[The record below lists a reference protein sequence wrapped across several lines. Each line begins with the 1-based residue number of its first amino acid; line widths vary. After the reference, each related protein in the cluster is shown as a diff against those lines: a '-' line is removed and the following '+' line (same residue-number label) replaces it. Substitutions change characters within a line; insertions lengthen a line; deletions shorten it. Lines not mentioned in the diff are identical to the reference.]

1 MPLIIVTNCITLW
14 YHSINI
20 VKIHNY
26 ESKYA
31 RERGIRVRKNR
42 LSFIF
47 ILLMIILSTANI
59 CYGSAQN
66 KEFVDLDNHW
76 SRDYVLPLTAKGI
89 IEGYSDGTFKPNN
102 KITVAEFIKVVTVAM
117 ELDLDSNEGPW
128 YQMFINC
135 AQDEGI
141 IQNDEFTEEDY
152 SRLITRGEIA
162 RIVARAVKKLPI
174 EGNTNYKDS
183 IETPTAYRGYINAVS
198 QLNIMEGYPNGTFG
212 YQSNGTRAETAVI
225 INRMLRVKAGESLR
239 PSDMNEG
246 FVEPIL
252 VVVQNEGFRR
262 SAGRIFWIEINNIDD
277 YTDEYQF
284 KAECVSF
291 PALNQRNAFDGKGVY
306 KLDRTVWRDKN
317 FVKGWG
323 KIIID
328 APINGFEYIEGQEV
342 TYRITVKKGDIENH
356 YYRTGVITSYGLGF
370 YD

>member
-1 MPLIIVTNCITLW
+1 M
-14 YHSINI
+14 
-20 VKIHNY
+20 
-26 ESKYA
+26 
-31 RERGIRVRKNR
+31 RKNR

-47 ILLMIILSTANI
+47 ILLMTILSTANI
-59 CYGSAQN
+59 SYGNSAQN
-66 KEFVDLDNHW
+66 KGFVDLDNHW

-89 IEGYSDGTFKPNN
+89 IEGYSDRTFKPNN
-102 KITVAEFIKVVTVAM
+102 NITVAEFIKVVTVAM
-117 ELDLDSNEGPW
+117 ELDPDSSEGPW

-135 AQDEGI
+135 AQDQGL
-141 IQNDEFTEEDY
+141 IQNNEFTEEDY
-152 SRLITRGEIA
+152 SRPITRGEIA
-162 RIVARAVKKLPI
+162 RIAARAVNKLPI

-225 INRMLRVKAGESLR
+225 INRMLRVKAGETLR

-252 VVVQNEGFRR
+252 VVVKNEGFHK
-262 SAGRIFWIEINNIDD
+262 SGGVFWIEIINIEN

-284 KAECVSF
+284 KAECISF

-306 KLDRTVWRDKN
+306 KLDRTVWKDKEL
-317 FVKGWG
+317 VKRWSN
-323 KIIID
+323 KIID
-328 APINGFEYIEGQEV
+328 APIAGYEYQEGQEV
-342 TYRITVKKGDIENH
+342 TFRITIKKGNVEKQ
-356 YYRTGVITSYGLGF
+356 YYRTGVITSYGLGL